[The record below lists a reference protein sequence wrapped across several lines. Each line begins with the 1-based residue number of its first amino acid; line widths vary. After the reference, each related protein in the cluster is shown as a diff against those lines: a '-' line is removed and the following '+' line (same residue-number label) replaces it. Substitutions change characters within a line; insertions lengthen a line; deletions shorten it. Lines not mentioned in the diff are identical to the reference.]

1 VKKDAVLAQLRAEK
15 VIGLLAAD
23 GAETLIACARA
34 LSHGGLNAAEI
45 ALTTPALLGSLEK
58 ASKALPEF
66 RFGLGTVLDV
76 ETARAGILAGASF
89 IVTSA
94 LRPEVITLCRRYN
107 VAVLS
112 GSFSP
117 ADIAAAHDGGADA
130 AKVFPGEHFGPMYI
144 RSLKEQMPH
153 VEMIAVGGVTP
164 DSIPEFLR
172 AGATAAIAGSSLLD
186 PEWIK
191 AKNWSAITERAK
203 AFVRGAASFQPDKDP
218 STHVTPRNA

>member
-1 VKKDAVLAQLRAEK
+1 MKKDAVLVQLRSEK

-23 GAETLIACARA
+23 EPETLIACGRA
-34 LSHGGLNAAEI
+34 LSAGGLNAAEI
-45 ALTTPALLGSLEK
+45 ALTTPALLGALEK
-58 ASKALPEF
+58 ASKALPDF

-107 VAVLS
+107 VAVVS
-112 GSFSP
+112 GSFTA

-144 RSLKEQMPH
+144 RALKEKMPH
-153 VEMIAVGGVTP
+153 VEMIAIGGVTP

-186 PEWIK
+186 PDWIRG
-191 AKNWSAITERAK
+191 KNWKAITERAQ
-203 AFVRGAASFQPDKDP
+203 AFVRGAASFVPAN
-218 STHVTPRNA
+218 TR

>member
-1 VKKDAVLAQLRAEK
+1 LTPVKKDAVLAQFRAEK

-23 GAETLIACARA
+23 EAEILIACGRA
-34 LSHGGLNAAEI
+34 LSAGGLNAVEI
-45 ALTTPALLGSLEK
+45 ALTTPALVGALEK
-58 ASKALPEF
+58 ASKALPDF
-66 RFGLGTVLDV
+66 HFGLGTVLDV

-107 VAVLS
+107 VAVVS
-112 GSFSP
+112 GSFTP
-117 ADIAAAHDGGADA
+117 DDIAAAHDHGADA

-144 RSLKEQMPH
+144 RSLKEKMPR

-164 DSIPEFLR
+164 DSIAEFLR
-172 AGATAAIAGSSLLD
+172 AGASATIAGSSLLD

-191 AKNWSAITERAK
+191 SRNWSAITDRAK
-203 AFVRGAASFQPDKDP
+203 AFVHGVAAFEPVDA
-218 STHVTPRNA
+218 V

>member
-1 VKKDAVLAQLRAEK
+1 MKKDDVLAQLRDEK
-15 VIGLLAAD
+15 VIGLLAAEE
-23 GAETLIACARA
+23 AEVLIECGRA
-34 LSHGGLNAAEI
+34 LSAGGLNIAEI

-58 ASKALPEF
+58 ASKALPSF

-112 GSFSP
+112 GSYTP
-117 ADIAAAHDGGADA
+117 ADILAAHDGGADA
-130 AKVFPGEHFGPMYI
+130 AKVFPGEHFGPMYV
-144 RSLKEQMPH
+144 RSLKEKMPH

-172 AGATAAIAGSSLLD
+172 AGATAAIAGSSLL
-186 PEWIK
+186 EAAWIK
-191 AKNWSAITERAK
+191 ARNWNAITERAK
-203 AFVRGAASFQPDKDP
+203 AFVRGAATFELAKA
-218 STHVTPRNA
+218 R

>member
-1 VKKDAVLAQLRAEK
+1 MKKDAVIAQFRAEK

-23 GAETLIACARA
+23 EAKTLIACGRA
-34 LSHGGLNAAEI
+34 LSAGGVNAAEI
-45 ALTTPALLGSLEK
+45 ALTTPALLGAL
-58 ASKALPEF
+58 AQACKALPDF

-112 GSFSP
+112 GSFTP
-117 ADIAAAHDGGADA
+117 ADIVAANDGGADA
-130 AKVFPGEHFGPMYI
+130 AKVFPGEHFGPRYI
-144 RSLKEQMPH
+144 RALKEKMPH
-153 VEMIAVGGVTP
+153 IEMIAVGGVTP

-172 AGATAAIAGSSLLD
+172 AGATATIAGSSLLD

-191 AKNWSAITERAK
+191 SRNWDAITERAK
-203 AFVRGAASFQPDKDP
+203 AFVRGAAAFEPA
-218 STHVTPRNA
+218 TA

>member
-1 VKKDAVLAQLRAEK
+1 MVKKDAVLAQLRAEK
-15 VIGLLAAD
+15 IIGLLAAD
-23 GAETLIACARA
+23 EADTLIACGRA
-34 LSHGGLNAAEI
+34 LSAGGLNAAEI
-45 ALTTPALLGSLEK
+45 ALTTPALLGALEK
-58 ASKALPEF
+58 ASKALPDF

-112 GSFSP
+112 GSFTP
-117 ADIAAAHDGGADA
+117 EDIAAAYEGGADA

-144 RSLKEQMPH
+144 RSLKEKMPH

-186 PEWIK
+186 PAWIR
-191 AKNWSAITERAK
+191 AGDWSAITDRAK
-203 AFVRGAASFQPDKDP
+203 AFVRGATSFEPALK
-218 STHVTPRNA
+218 T

>member
-1 VKKDAVLAQLRAEK
+1 LAAVKKDAVLAQFRAEK

-23 GAETLIACARA
+23 EAETLIACGRA
-34 LSHGGLNAAEI
+34 LTAGGLHSAEI
-45 ALTTPALLGSLEK
+45 ALTTPALLGALDQ
-58 ASKALPEF
+58 ASKALPDF

-107 VAVLS
+107 VAVIS
-112 GSFSP
+112 GSFTA
-117 ADIAAAHDGGADA
+117 ADIVAAHDGGADA

-144 RSLKEQMPH
+144 RALKEKMPH

-172 AGATAAIAGSSLLD
+172 AGAMAAVAGSSLLD
-186 PEWIK
+186 PKWINEG
-191 AKNWSAITERAK
+191 NWNAITDRAR
-203 AFVRGAASFQPDKDP
+203 AFTRGAASLASAGPA
-218 STHVTPRNA
+218 R